1 MYFRTDVLEYLG
13 FFRYTRRAPTRVRAN
28 SEPNIWLF
36 AKWYLTCPKNSRGWV
51 GDEKK
56 IKLLDVV
63 LRNQQTLK
71 EMCSNKVKQIVRKW
85 IFIWRWLNVDCKRCN
100 EWWSSVK
107 TEYWSSVL
115 YKMFTMFNLLYK
127 TVTVKFSGWQSLWQ
141 VYYHAMCDNQ
151 PIPHSQYPCAQF

>member
-1 MYFRTDVLEYLG
+1 MSLNTSASFGIRVVRRPVLGQIRNRISG
-13 FFRYTRRAPTRVRAN
+13 FSR
-28 SEPNIWLF
+28 SDISL
-36 AKWYLTCPKNSRGWV
+36 NSRGWV

-115 YKMFTMFNLLYK
+115 YKMFTMFNLVYK
-127 TVTVKFSGWQSLWQ
+127 TVTVKFSGWQILWQ
-141 VYYHAMCDNQ
+141 VYYHATCDNQ
-151 PIPHSQYPCAQF
+151 PIPHSQYP